1 MIVPAPGEKTNRG
14 VTDMSVENLAET
26 FVELADT
33 LVADFDPIEFMH
45 LLANRCVTTLEVD
58 AAGILLVDHHGELQV
73 VGASSDRARLLELFE
88 LQHRQ
93 GPCMECYLTSEPVTV
108 AGLAEQPQRWPEF
121 SSVAVAAG
129 FGAVHALPMRLR
141 EQTVGALNLFT
152 SAEGPLDEKRVRI
165 AQAMADVAT
174 IGLLQSQIISHRELL
189 AGQLQ
194 HALQSRVLI
203 EQAKGVLA
211 ERLRIDMSQA
221 FETLRHYSRSNHLH
235 LSEVAEDVIAGAID
249 MATLM
254 AAGTTPRPDGRARP

>member
-1 MIVPAPGEKTNRG
+1 MFT
-14 VTDMSVENLAET
+14 ENLAET

-33 LVADFDPIEFMH
+33 LVAGFDSVEFMH
-45 LLANRCVTTLEVD
+45 LLADRCVATLEVD
-58 AAGILLVDHHGELQV
+58 AAGILLVDHHGELRV
-73 VGASSDRARLLELFE
+73 LGSSSDRARLLELFE

-108 AGLAEQPQRWPEF
+108 ASFTTSPQRWPEF
-121 SSVAVAAG
+121 SAVAKDAG
-129 FGAVHALPMRLR
+129 FGALHAVPMRLR

-152 SAEGPLDEKRVRI
+152 VEEGALSEPMLRV

-174 IGLLQSQIISHRELL
+174 IGLLQAQIISHRDLL

-211 ERLRIDMSQA
+211 ERLQIDMSTA
-221 FETLRHYSRSNHLH
+221 FETLRRYARSHNYY
-235 LSEVAEDVIAGAID
+235 LSTVAEDVIAGTID
-249 MATLM
+249 MAELT
-254 AAGTTPRPDGRARP
+254 AVAEARSSARRPRP

>member
-1 MIVPAPGEKTNRG
+1 MFL
-14 VTDMSVENLAET
+14 ENLAET

-33 LVADFDPIEFMH
+33 LVAGFDSVEFMH
-45 LLANRCVTTLEVD
+45 LLANRCVATLEVD

-73 VGASSDRARLLELFE
+73 LGSSSDRARLLELFE

-108 AGLAEQPQRWPEF
+108 ASFTGSPQRWPEF
-121 SSVAVAAG
+121 SAVAKDAG
-129 FGAVHALPMRLR
+129 FGALHAVPMRLR

-152 SAEGPLDEKRVRI
+152 VEEGALSEPTLRV

-174 IGLLQSQIISHRELL
+174 IGLLQAQIISHRELL

-211 ERLRIDMSQA
+211 ERLQIDMSTA
-221 FETLRHYSRSNHLH
+221 FETLRRYARGHNRYLSR
-235 LSEVAEDVIAGAID
+235 VAEDVIDGTID
-249 MATLM
+249 MAAL
-254 AAGTTPRPDGRARP
+254 AAVTEGKSSTRDPRP

>member
-1 MIVPAPGEKTNRG
+1 MT
-14 VTDMSVENLAET
+14 MENLAET

-33 LVADFDPIEFMH
+33 LVADFDPVEFMH
-45 LLANRCVTTLEVD
+45 LLTDRCVTTLEVD

-93 GPCMECYLTSEPVTV
+93 GPCMECYLTSVPVTV
-108 AGLAEQPQRWPEF
+108 ANFTEPPQRWPEF
-121 SSVAVAAG
+121 SSVAREAG
-129 FGAVHALPMRLR
+129 FGALHALPMRLR

-152 SAEGPLDEKRVRI
+152 VAEGALTEPTLRV

-174 IGLLQSQIISHRELL
+174 IGLLQAQVISHRELL

-194 HALQSRVLI
+194 NALQSRVLV

-211 ERLRIDMSQA
+211 ERLQIGMSGA
-221 FETLRHYSRSNHLH
+221 FERLRRYSRSHGEH
-235 LSEVAEDVIAGAID
+235 LSRVAEGVIAGSIDITALAAIRE
-249 MATLM
+249 AE
-254 AAGTTPRPDGRARP
+254 PDV

>member
-1 MIVPAPGEKTNRG
+1 
-14 VTDMSVENLAET
+14 MSMENLAET

-33 LVADFDPIEFMH
+33 LVADFDPVEFMH
-45 LLANRCVTTLEVD
+45 LLADRCVTTLEVD
-58 AAGILLVDHHGELQV
+58 AAGILLVDHHDELQV

-93 GPCMECYLTSEPVTV
+93 GPCMECYLTSAPVTIGSFV
-108 AGLAEQPQRWPEF
+108 EPPQRWPEF
-121 SSVAVAAG
+121 SSVARDAG

-152 SAEGPLDEKRVRI
+152 VAEGALGETRVRV

-174 IGLLQSQIISHRELL
+174 IGLLQAQVISDRELL

-194 HALQSRVLI
+194 SALQSRVLI

-211 ERLRIDMSQA
+211 ERMRIDMSHA
-221 FETLRHYSRSNHLH
+221 FDTLRRYSRSHNQH
-235 LSEVAEDVIAGAID
+235 LSDVAESVIAGSID
-249 MATLM
+249 LAALAATS
-254 AAGTTPRPDGRARP
+254 ATEPPDRRSQP

>member
-1 MIVPAPGEKTNRG
+1 
-14 VTDMSVENLAET
+14 MSMENLAET

-33 LVADFDPIEFMH
+33 LVADFDPVEFMH
-45 LLANRCVTTLEVD
+45 LLADNCVTTLEVD

-93 GPCMECYLTSEPVTV
+93 GPCMECYLTSAPVTI
-108 AGLAEQPQRWPEF
+108 ASFTESPQRWPEF
-121 SSVAVAAG
+121 ASMARAAG
-129 FGAVHALPMRLR
+129 FGALHALPMRLR
-141 EQTVGALNLFT
+141 EQTIGALNLFT
-152 SAEGPLDEKRVRI
+152 VGEGSLPEPTLRV

-174 IGLLQSQIISHRELL
+174 IGLLQAQVISHRDLL

-211 ERLRIDMSQA
+211 ERMRSDMSQA
-221 FETLRHYSRSNHLH
+221 FETLRRYSRSHNKH
-235 LSEVAEDVIAGAID
+235 LSAVAEGVIAGTID
-249 MATLM
+249 MTELVATKD
-254 AAGTTPRPDGRARP
+254 TDPRAR

>member
-1 MIVPAPGEKTNRG
+1 
-14 VTDMSVENLAET
+14 MSMENLAET

-33 LVADFDPIEFMH
+33 LVADFDPVEFMH
-45 LLANRCVTTLEVD
+45 LLADRCVATLEVD

-93 GPCMECYLTSEPVTV
+93 GPCMECYLTSVPVTV
-108 AGLAEQPQRWPEF
+108 ASFTDPPQRWPEF
-121 SSVAVAAG
+121 SSVAKDAG
-129 FGAVHALPMRLR
+129 FGALHALPMRLR
-141 EQTVGALNLFT
+141 EQTIGALNLFT
-152 SAEGPLDEKRVRI
+152 VAEGSLPEPTLRV

-174 IGLLQSQIISHRELL
+174 IGLLQAQVISHRDLL

-211 ERLRIDMSQA
+211 ERMQSDMSQA
-221 FETLRHYSRSNHLH
+221 FETLRRYSRSHNKH
-235 LSEVAEDVIAGAID
+235 LSIVAEGVIAGTIA
-249 MATLM
+249 MTALVATKD
-254 AAGTTPRPDGRARP
+254 TNPPAR